1 MKRYKEIDILKGVA
15 VICMVIFHI
24 FYYPHQYGFTEIT
37 YDSFPLPLIAKIAQ
51 IIFIT
56 SVGINLVFAYS
67 QKQDETIKEYYKK
80 QLKRIL
86 KLVICAI
93 IMSLFTY
100 YVFGNNFVKFGIL
113 HFIAF
118 SSLVLLPVVGDVNI
132 IRGLIAILSVLYFS
146 NYYHPQLF
154 SSVPSPIAFISGF
167 YSRWGAVDH
176 FPLLPW
182 LIFMCIGVLIGHEY
196 VNNKPDLL
204 PEKVEELLPVK
215 VLGKV
220 GSYSLEV
227 YMVHWVILFVVYTY
241 IYPKFIRNSS
251 F

>member
-67 QKQDETIKEYYKK
+67 QKQDETKKEYYKK

-132 IRGLIAILSVLYFS
+132 IRGLIAILLVLYFA

-204 PEKVEELLPVK
+204 PEQVEESFPVK
-215 VLGKV
+215 VLGKI

>member
-15 VICMVIFHI
+15 VICMVIFHV

-67 QKQDETIKEYYKK
+67 QKKDETKKEYYKK
-80 QLKRIL
+80 QIKRIL

-100 YVFGNNFVKFGIL
+100 YVFGDNFVKFGIL

-118 SSLVLLPVVGDVNI
+118 SSLVLLPVVGNVNI
-132 IRGLIAILSVLYFS
+132 IRGLIGLLSILYFA
-146 NYYHPQLF
+146 NHYHPQLF
-154 SSVPSPIAFISGF
+154 YSVPSPIAFISGF

-196 VNNKPDLL
+196 VNKQPDIL
-204 PEKVEELLPVK
+204 PEQVEEFLPVK
-215 VLGKV
+215 VLGQI

-241 IYPKFIRNSS
+241 LYPKFIRNSS